1 MGKGNYV
8 KLEYFIM
15 SKLLKCIENIDY
27 ERTNQRL
34 LKFNNKT
41 IDYIKVKITDKKKL
55 TKSFE
60 EFYFD
65 ITDVYL

>member
-15 SKLLKCIENIDY
+15 SKLLNCIENIDY